1 MGSTSEVGRRILGI
15 DPGFGR
21 MGYAVLEEVG
31 REQFTIRAY
40 GCVETKKEQLFSQR
54 LVEIADAC
62 EKLLAEFQPESM
74 AIEQLFFGKN
84 VTTGI
89 QVSHARGVI
98 MLTAARAGIAI
109 REFNPLQI
117 KQIITGYGGAK
128 KDQMQRMVQVLLRL
142 KEMPKSDDAAD
153 AIAVALCG
161 FLSRV

>member
-1 MGSTSEVGRRILGI
+1 
-15 DPGFGR
+15 
-21 MGYAVLEEVG
+21 MGYAVVEEVG
-31 REQFTIRAY
+31 REQFSVRAY
-40 GCVETKKEQLFSQR
+40 GCVETQKDQPFPQR
-54 LVEIADAC
+54 LVEIADAT

-74 AIEQLFFGKN
+74 AIEQLFFSKN

-89 QVSHARGVI
+89 NVSHARGVI
-98 MLTAARAGIAI
+98 VLSAARAGVKIL
-109 REFNPLQI
+109 EFNPLQI

>member
-1 MGSTSEVGRRILGI
+1 
-15 DPGFGR
+15 
-21 MGYAVLEEVG
+21 MGYAVIEEVG
-31 REQFTIRAY
+31 REQFSVRAY
-40 GCVETKKEQLFSQR
+40 GCVETQKDQPFPQR

-62 EKLLAEFQPESM
+62 EKLLAEYQPESM

-89 QVSHARGVI
+89 NVSHARGVI
-98 MLTAARAGIAI
+98 VLTAARAGIAI

-161 FLSRV
+161 FLARV